1 MPPAT
6 IIFMRNFGRIIG
18 LIIEGLIVRIR
29 LFSRMIMKFQRFAFC
44 LPVTTSNLGN
54 RRTSTPRRIKNL
66 EFCPNNF
73 TLLPHGDLCRAEFA
87 QNRFRNKRHII
98 AGLCKQQ
105 HGAKVSS
112 KRVHRHADCGW
123 PTVTKHGYAPTANQ
137 IAHHKILEKYCFFV
151 DTLKIER

>member
-1 MPPAT
+1 MQNPSPIILMPRAT
-6 IIFMRNFGRIIG
+6 MLLMRNFGRIIG

-73 TLLPHGDLCRAEFA
+73 TLLPHGDLRRAKFA
-87 QNRFRNKRHII
+87 QNQFRNKIHII
-98 AGLCKQQ
+98 DGLCKQQ
-105 HGAKVSS
+105 HGANGSS
-112 KRVHRHADCGW
+112 KRVPRHAYCG
-123 PTVTKHGYAPTANQ
+123 
-137 IAHHKILEKYCFFV
+137 
-151 DTLKIER
+151 